1 MPELKSVALPRLSDK
16 IDAKFEKEVDKV
28 NDTATGQKGSY
39 EKCKLLKGWYPYGGG
54 KDYSAYEPWHDC
66 DKVSWPMNNKK
77 REKKS
82 RAVYLFK
89 NLR

>member
-39 EKCKLLKGWYPYGGG
+39 EKCKLLKGWYPYGEGRIILR
-54 KDYSAYEPWHDC
+54 
-66 DKVSWPMNNKK
+66 MNRGMIVIKL
-77 REKKS
+77 
-82 RAVYLFK
+82 VDL
-89 NLR
+89 